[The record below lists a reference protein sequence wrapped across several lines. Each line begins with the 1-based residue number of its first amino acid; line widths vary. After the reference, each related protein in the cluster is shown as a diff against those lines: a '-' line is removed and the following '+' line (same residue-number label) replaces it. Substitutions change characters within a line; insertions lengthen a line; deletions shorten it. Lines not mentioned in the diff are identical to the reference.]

1 MEKNYAQMLIE
12 ILQNTEDS
20 IYCKDLNGK
29 FTLVSETKAR
39 NSGMTW
45 EEMIG
50 KTDFDFMLLEEAE
63 SAWLDDVAVMTT
75 GIPIRDKVK
84 EITRKDGSKVWVSE
98 SKTPRRDPEEKIIGM
113 LGISRDI
120 TRRVQ
125 IERHNI
131 NMLSTAT
138 HEIQQPLASLSSNV
152 KLILRGSYGSFDD
165 SVRATLEDID
175 NRIWILRDT
184 VSEYLSVSS
193 LIVNEKIPEKQEL
206 DLRVDIIDP
215 ALDKFSREIEE
226 KGIKID
232 NRLKSIPAGKI
243 KFKAVRSWMN
253 MAISELLNNAIRY
266 GGDKIR
272 PVIAFG
278 YEDYPD
284 KTHIIVYDNGPAI
297 LEEYREAIFNQ
308 YTKLDSTKSKSFGLG
323 LYIIREVIRK
333 HGGDVWYEPTLE
345 NHSKFILMIPK

>member
-138 HEIQQPLASLSSNV
+138 H
-152 KLILRGSYGSFDD
+152 
-165 SVRATLEDID
+165 EDID